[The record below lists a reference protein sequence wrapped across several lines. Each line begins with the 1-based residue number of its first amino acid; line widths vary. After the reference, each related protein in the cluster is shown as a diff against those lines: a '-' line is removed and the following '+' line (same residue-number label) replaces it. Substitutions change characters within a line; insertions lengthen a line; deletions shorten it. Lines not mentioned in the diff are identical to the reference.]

1 MSCATRV
8 AVSKWPS
15 PLRFAPR
22 RRLPSAASAEPS
34 LSRGVDQRFSTDS
47 VSAGSDLSRTRYMTD
62 FDGGSYC
69 SVFGLN
75 HAPNDL
81 SSVWFSARANY
92 AAPIPVSKPARRAV
106 MTIAKTDSIVC
117 LRHRGREQA
126 CACPPAQIPA
136 CALTHG
142 APTSDD
148 DERPLVRPRALKPVA
163 VSRETPTQGR
173 HRKCVLHYLSRQC
186 RVVVSTDRLGVDP
199 QRSQSAWGSR
209 PAGPAA
215 LGM

>member
-1 MSCATRV
+1 MS
-8 AVSKWPS
+8 PYS
-15 PLRFAPR
+15 PAM
-22 RRLPSAASAEPS
+22 
-34 LSRGVDQRFSTDS
+34 SRHN
-47 VSAGSDLSRTRYMTD
+47 MTD
-62 FDGGSYC
+62 FDGGSYF

-75 HAPNDL
+75 HAPSFL
-81 SSVWFSARANY
+81 SSVWVSARANC
-92 AAPIPVSKPARRAV
+92 AAPIPDSKPERLARVSIVR
-106 MTIAKTDSIVC
+106 TDAIVC

-163 VSRETPTQGR
+163 VTRETPTQGR

-199 QRSQSAWGSR
+199 
-209 PAGPAA
+209 
-215 LGM
+215 